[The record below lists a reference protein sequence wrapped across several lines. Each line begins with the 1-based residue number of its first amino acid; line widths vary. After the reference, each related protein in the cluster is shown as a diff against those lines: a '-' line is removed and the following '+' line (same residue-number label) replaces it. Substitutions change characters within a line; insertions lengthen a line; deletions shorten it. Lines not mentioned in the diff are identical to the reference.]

1 MRLKVPMSLIT
12 PYISSCPF
20 WLPREKQVVVAC
32 ANGGRVEV
40 VEYSRNSGIGRTSRS
55 CVDLLLVNPLLPT
68 PSHLVLCVR
77 SLAAVVLGSIP

>member
-40 VEYSRNSGIGRTSRS
+40 VEYSRNSDIGRTSRS
-55 CVDLLLVNPLLPT
+55 CVHVLLVNPCYQLP
-68 PSHLVLCVR
+68 PILSCVF
-77 SLAAVVLGSIP
+77 VHWQQWF